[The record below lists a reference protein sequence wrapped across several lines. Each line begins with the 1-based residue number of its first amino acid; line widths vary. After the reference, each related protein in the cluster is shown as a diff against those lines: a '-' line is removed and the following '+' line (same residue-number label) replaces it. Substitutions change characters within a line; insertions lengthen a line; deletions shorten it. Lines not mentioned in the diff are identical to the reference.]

1 MPPPLLDTNA
11 ISDLMRGNALLH
23 THVGN
28 HPDPIQTSVISIGE
42 ISYGLERLPFGQ
54 EANGPG
60 SEGTAGFAV
69 SIRRT
74 HTESIANEYGRLK
87 DSLERTGLNLEENDL
102 WIAATALTLGSI
114 L

>member
-54 EANGPG
+54 EANGLG

-69 SIRRT
+69 YIRRT
-74 HTESIANEYGRLK
+74 HNGIDRQRPASPRWGE
-87 DSLERTGLNLEENDL
+87 
-102 WIAATALTLGSI
+102 AAIPRSG
-114 L
+114 